1 LSAGLSPADRN
12 WYRKKTPA
20 RKILVIEDE
29 GDMCLLINILLN
41 RNELIVDHVK
51 NITDAMEY
59 LHKEQPSLVLLDNRL
74 PDGLG
79 IDLIIYIK
87 AKYPGIKIIMI
98 SGVDLAARDMALE
111 IGADLFLSKPFTK
124 QQLDASIKTL
134 LN

>member
-1 LSAGLSPADRN
+1 
-12 WYRKKTPA
+12 
-20 RKILVIEDE
+20 
-29 GDMCLLINILLN
+29 MCLLINILLN

-87 AKYPGIKIIMI
+87 VKYPEIKIIMI
-98 SGVDLAARDMALE
+98 SGV
-111 IGADLFLSKPFTK
+111 DLFLSKPFTK